1 MTTKPTD
8 PLLAARVEQAEGSP
22 NAQRRR
28 LLAAAALLPL
38 GCALNACGGG
48 DSGSPVPAPART
60 WKMGFYPN
68 PPTYST
74 DAVVQLIDQISTR
87 AELVH
92 IHEELPWTELLAGT
106 SAQDLANAKLPLAN
120 AVRGKGMRL
129 GFMADLTN
137 GLDRSQEPPQLV
149 ALGRS
154 ITDPAVQQV
163 YRAYVLAVAQVLQP
177 DYVGLNA
184 ETNLVRLQASPAV
197 YAASVQA
204 ANAAAADLV
213 AVGISVPLMISVQV
227 EVAWGK
233 ASPDGAYQGIATDL
247 ADYPFLQRLGLS
259 SYPYFSNAQPE
270 DLPADYYSR
279 LLDGQ
284 NLPAMVA
291 EGGWSSATSS
301 TLNSSPELQRRYID
315 VQAKLLDSISATAV
329 VQTLFADLDLSSLP
343 ASLAASLVP
352 FADIGLTNSDF
363 SAKPALGAWD
373 ALFERP
379 GA

>member
-1 MTTKPTD
+1 MPSKP
-8 PLLAARVEQAEGSP
+8 PHPSIAPRLVQAAVLP
-22 NAQRRR
+22 DLQRRR

-38 GCALNACGGG
+38 GCALSACGGG
-48 DSGSPVPAPART
+48 SSGSSPPASTRT

-68 PPTYST
+68 PPTTSS
-74 DAVVQLIDQISTR
+74 DAVVQLIDQMSSH

-92 IHEELPWTELLAGT
+92 IHEELPWTDLLAGT

-120 AVRGKGMRL
+120 AVRAQGMRL

-154 ITDPAVQQV
+154 ITEPQVQQV
-163 YRAYVLAVAQVLQP
+163 YRAYVVAIAQVLQP

-184 ETNLVRLQASPAV
+184 ETNLVRLQATPGV

-213 AVGISVPLMISVQV
+213 AADITVPLMISVQV

-247 ADYPFLQRLGLS
+247 ADFPFLQMLGLS
-259 SYPYFSNAQPE
+259 SYPYFSTAQPE

-279 LLDGQ
+279 LLNGQ
-284 NLPAMVA
+284 SLPAMVA

-301 TLNSSPELQRRYID
+301 SINSSPDLQRRYLG
-315 VQAKLLDSISATAV
+315 VQATLLDSIAATAV
-329 VQTLFADLDLSSLP
+329 VQTLFADLDLASLP
-343 ASLAASLVP
+343 ASLADSLVP
-352 FADIGLTNSDF
+352 FADIGLTNSDY

-373 ALFERP
+373 ALFLRSRT
-379 GA
+379 

>member
-1 MTTKPTD
+1 M
-8 PLLAARVEQAEGSP
+8 AQAEGSP

-38 GCALNACGGG
+38 GCALSACGGG
-48 DSGSPVPAPART
+48 SSGSATPAGTRT

-68 PPTYST
+68 PPTFTT
-74 DAVVQLIDQISTR
+74 DAVVQLIDHMSSH

-92 IHEELPWTELLAGT
+92 IHEELPWTDLLAGT

-120 AVRGKGMRL
+120 AVRAKGMRL
-129 GFMADLTN
+129 GFMADLTD
-137 GLDRSQEPPQLV
+137 GLNRSQEPPQLV

-154 ITDPAVQQV
+154 ITEPAVQQV
-163 YRAYVLAVAQVLQP
+163 YRAYVVAIAHVLQP

-204 ANAAAADLV
+204 ANAGAADLV
-213 AVGISVPLMISVQV
+213 NAGITVPLMISVQV
-227 EVAWGK
+227 EVAWGE
-233 ASPDGAYQGIATDL
+233 ASSDGMYQGIATDL
-247 ADYPFLQRLGLS
+247 ADFPFLKMLGLS
-259 SYPYFSNAQPE
+259 SYPYFNNAQPE

-279 LLDGQ
+279 LLSGL

-291 EGGWSSATSS
+291 EGGWSSANSGTIHSS
-301 TLNSSPELQRRYID
+301 ADLQRRYID
-315 VQAKLLDSISATAV
+315 VQANLLDSISATAV
-329 VQTLFADLDLSSLP
+329 IQTLFADIDLSSLP
-343 ASLAASLVP
+343 ASLADSLVP
-352 FADIGLTNSDF
+352 FADIGLTNSDY

-373 ALFERP
+373 ALFARTRT
-379 GA
+379 

>member
-1 MTTKPTD
+1 MPGKSPA
-8 PLLAARVEQAEGSP
+8 LALAGQAGTAP

-38 GCALNACGGG
+38 GCALNGCGGG
-48 DSGSPVPAPART
+48 DSGGGPAAATRS

-68 PPTYST
+68 PPAFST
-74 DAVVQLIDQISTR
+74 DSVLQLIDQMSAH
-87 AELVH
+87 AEIVH
-92 IHEELPWTELLAGT
+92 IHEELPWTDLLADT
-106 SAQDLANAKLPLAN
+106 SAEDLANAKLPLAN
-120 AVRGKGMRL
+120 AVRAKGMRL

-137 GLDRSQEPPQLV
+137 GLDRSQEPPQLL

-154 ITDPAVQQV
+154 ITEPAVQQL
-163 YRAYVLAVAQVLQP
+163 YRAYVVAIAQVLQP

-184 ETNLVRLQASPAV
+184 ETNLVRLQAAPAV

-204 ANAAAADLV
+204 ANAGAADLV
-213 AVGISVPLMISVQV
+213 AAGSTVPLMISVQV

-233 ASPDGAYQGIATDL
+233 ASQDGAYQGIATDI
-247 ADYPFLQRLGLS
+247 ADFPFLQMLGLS
-259 SYPYFSNAQPE
+259 SYPYFSSAQPE
-270 DLPADYYSR
+270 DLPGDYYSR
-279 LLDGQ
+279 LLSGL

-301 TLNSSPELQRRYID
+301 TITSSPDLQRRYID
-315 VQAKLLDSISATAV
+315 VHANLLDSISATAV
-329 VQTLFADLDLSSLP
+329 IQTLFADLDLSSLP
-343 ASLAASLVP
+343 ASLADSLLP

-373 ALFERP
+373 ILFAR
-379 GA
+379 ART

>member
-1 MTTKPTD
+1 MTTKPTG
-8 PLLAARVEQAEGSP
+8 PLLASRIEQAEGSP

-48 DSGSPVPAPART
+48 DSGSLTPAATRT

-74 DAVVQLIDQISTR
+74 DAVIQLIDQISTR

-154 ITDPAVQQV
+154 ITDPEVQQV
-163 YRAYVLAVAQVLQP
+163 YRAYVLAIAQVLQP

-184 ETNLVRLQASPAV
+184 ETNLVRLQASPPV

-213 AVGISVPLMISVQV
+213 AAGISLPLMISVQV

-247 ADYPFLQRLGLS
+247 ADFPFLQMLGLS

-279 LLDGQ
+279 LLSGQ

-291 EGGWSSATSS
+291 EGGWSSAASS
-301 TLNSSPELQRRYID
+301 TINSSPNCSVATSMSRPNCSTASPPRQWYRRCSRTLTSP
-315 VQAKLLDSISATAV
+315 ACLLPWP
-329 VQTLFADLDLSSLP
+329 P
-343 ASLAASLVP
+343 AWCPLRTSV
-352 FADIGLTNSDF
+352 
-363 SAKPALGAWD
+363 
-373 ALFERP
+373 
-379 GA
+379 